1 MKIKAAVTRTPH
13 APMLLETLDLA
24 DLRDDEI
31 RVRLVAT
38 GICHTDIVMRDQM
51 YPVPQ
56 PIVLGHEGA
65 GVVEAVGRAVAKV
78 KPGDPVV
85 MSFDSCGACPSC
97 EARVPNYCHD
107 FFGRNFAGLRPD
119 GTSALSQD
127 GTLVHGHFFGQSS
140 FASHSICRE
149 RNVVPVPPDVPLEI
163 LGPLACGIQTGAG
176 SIINAL
182 KVGFGHSLIVFGA
195 GSVGLSAVMAAR
207 VSGAGTIVAVDVV
220 ESRLDKAK
228 ELGATAAV
236 NAKATNDLVGDL
248 KRLTGGGANFTFETT
263 GVASVVRQAVDALAP
278 RGVCGY
284 VGAAAPGTE
293 VSIDLTEVMTGGK
306 TLHGIVEGEANPDI
320 FIPAM
325 IDLYR
330 QGRFPFDRLITFYP
344 FERINDAL
352 HDSET
357 GRVIK
362 PVVRMPV

>member
-1 MKIKAAVTRTPH
+1 MKIEAAVTRAPH
-13 APMLLETLDLA
+13 APMSLEKLDLA

-56 PIVLGHEGA
+56 PVVLGHEGA
-65 GVVEAVGRAVAKV
+65 GVVEAVGHAVTKV
-78 KPGDPVV
+78 KPGDHVA
-85 MSFDSCGACPSC
+85 MSFDSCGVCPSC
-97 EARVPNYCHD
+97 EARIPNYCHD

-119 GTSALSQD
+119 GTSALSQN
-127 GTLVHGHFFGQSS
+127 GTLIHGHFFGQSS
-140 FASHSICRE
+140 FASHSICHE
-149 RNVVPVPPDVPLEI
+149 RNIVLVPSDVPLDI
-163 LGPLACGIQTGAG
+163 LGPLGCGIQTGAG

-182 KVGFGHSLIVFGA
+182 KVGFGQSLVVFGT

-207 VSGAGTIVAVDVV
+207 AVGAGTIVAVDRVAA
-220 ESRLDKAK
+220 RLAMAK
-228 ELGATAAV
+228 ELGATAV
-236 NAKATNDLVGDL
+236 VDVTATNDLVGEV
-248 KRLTGGGANFTFETT
+248 KRLTGGGAHFTFETT
-263 GVASVVRQAVDALAP
+263 GLAPVVRQALDVLAP

-293 VSIDLTEVMTGGK
+293 VSIDLTEMMTSGK

-344 FERINDAL
+344 FERINDAIR
-352 HDSET
+352 DSET
-357 GRVIK
+357 AKVIK
-362 PVVRMPV
+362 PVVRMPA